1 MGTIQLEEEEPLIVS
16 RSEEI
21 QDSHRQPKE
30 TNLISKTWDES
41 KKLWLVA
48 GPSIFS
54 RLAMFSMTVIT
65 QAFAGHL
72 GDLNL
77 AAISIATTVIISI
90 TFGFLLGMAS
100 ALETL
105 GGQAYGAKHHQMLG
119 IYMQRSWIVLFLCS
133 ILLLPLFIFAAPIL
147 KFMGQPIDVAEQ
159 TGLVAIW
166 LIPFHL
172 SFPFQFTLQR
182 FLQSQLK
189 TAAIAWVSGISLAVH
204 VLITWVFV
212 YKLRVGIVGTAI
224 TLDFSWWLSV
234 LGMFVYVVC
243 GGCPLSWTGFSAQAF
258 VGLWDFFKLSLASG
272 VMLLLENVYYRI
284 LIIVS
289 GFLHNTE
296 TAIDAL
302 SICMSI
308 FGWESM
314 IPLGF
319 LAATGVRVANELG
332 AGNAKGAKF
341 ATKVS
346 VITSLIVGIF
356 FWCIVMAFHEKLAMI
371 FTSSSSVITIVNKLS
386 ALLAF
391 TILLNCIQPVLSGV
405 AVGSGSQAVVA
416 FVNIGS
422 YYIVGMPLA
431 IFLGWLQFGITVRY
445 LGWNDLWNCGSDIDT
460 NYHNNEIQMGSG
472 DLPPPSPFS
481 IAFYRRGKKKEQWVT
496 NGITSTGMH
505 HMAALN
511 ALAPVPV

>member
-1 MGTIQLEEEEPLIVS
+1 MGTIHQEEEDPLILS
-16 RSEEI
+16 SSD
-21 QDSHRQPKE
+21 QTQHFHRQQQQPE
-30 TNLISKTWDES
+30 ESNLISKTWVES
-41 KKLWLVA
+41 KKLWLIA

-105 GGQAYGAKHHQMLG
+105 CGQAYGAKQYQMLG
-119 IYMQRSWIVLFLCS
+119 IYMQRSWIVLFFCS

-147 KFMGQPIDVAEQ
+147 KLIGQPTNVADQ
-159 TGLVAIW
+159 TGLVAVW

-189 TAAIAWVSGISLAVH
+189 TAVIAWVSGVALAVH
-204 VLITWVFV
+204 VLVSWVFV

-234 LGMFVYVVC
+234 LGLFVYAVC

-258 VGLWDFFKLSLASG
+258 LGLWDFFKLSLASG
-272 VMLLLENVYYRI
+272 VMLLLENFYYRI

-289 GFLHNTE
+289 GYLHNTE
-296 TAIDAL
+296 IAIDGL
-302 SICMSI
+302 SICISI

-319 LAATGVRVANELG
+319 LAGTGVRVANELG

-341 ATKVS
+341 ATAVS
-346 VITSLIVGIF
+346 VITSLAVGFF
-356 FWCIVMAFHEKLAMI
+356 FWSIIMAFHETLAMI
-371 FTSSSSVITIVNKLS
+371 FTSSSSVITMVNKLS

-391 TILLNCIQPVLSGV
+391 TVLLNCIQPVLSGV
-405 AVGSGSQAVVA
+405 AVGSGWQGVVA

-422 YYIVGMPLA
+422 YYIVGVPLGV
-431 IFLGWLQFGITVRY
+431 FLGWLQFGITGIWAGMMCGTVVQTLILTIITMKCKWEIEAQKARIHIS
-445 LGWNDLWNCGSDIDT
+445 NDTAS
-460 NYHNNEIQMGSG
+460 YH
-472 DLPPPSPFS
+472 
-481 IAFYRRGKKKEQWVT
+481 
-496 NGITSTGMH
+496 
-505 HMAALN
+505 
-511 ALAPVPV
+511 